1 MHSNQH
7 LSLRAQQ
14 TALRLAT
21 YVTLPC
27 VIIRALSTSQT
38 LTLGSSTVLM
48 VAGISFATVAAA
60 NWLYCLNRTKRER
73 AVLTGC
79 GLGLSLPMFG
89 YPFVGAVFG
98 PAGLQPLVL
107 LDLMNSIAV
116 TVGSYLLFATAGPAF
131 PDAYPHTDGGTF
143 RGQWRG
149 MVKEGLGVYS
159 YASEARYAGEWR
171 GNVKDG
177 RGVYE
182 YPKGGMYE
190 GEWSNGSMNG
200 IGVRTFATGQ
210 VKSGRWSNGQLTE
223 PLELWQCANA
233 VEGAAE
239 AALAARRVEVGGGQ
253 ASDGLQQLLL
263 QPPLWAGAL
272 GLILNLSRTLLP
284 ASLDTT
290 TALLAQ
296 GNSPLLLLAA
306 GLTAPTFQLP
316 APKEAAD
323 VARVVATRTLVPL
336 LIGAS
341 LLAAVGG
348 GFPGPILPIA
358 VALLAFL
365 SPVPPNAMHYTRQ
378 FRLNEA
384 LTTAITS
391 ASYAASL
398 PLLCLFGL
406 AAAASG
412 IAPDWTALAHAH
424 AATSATAAAA
434 ADVLHMS
441 AATQAAAAA
450 AGAGSAA
457 AAAAAAAAGAAAQQA
472 SPAALAGFCMMV
484 TAVLASALAH
494 LDRSSSAK
502 VSPGF
507 STSNM
512 VKMVYA
518 GPPGSSTNPGSDSS
532 ARTTSTASGST
543 SSSSNP
549 APDSTSSGTGSSS
562 SSSTTQPSRSGGESE
577 GGGGSP
583 PPPSPSAISAMQ
595 RPGGQHHSQ
604 SRSTSNTGRVGRP
617 TSHLQRS
624 TAPTAHG
631 ALTSCEIQSRGM
643 FSCGTSVV
651 GSRCSGQRASAGVV
665 AHAVGRSGSAW
676 EGTDSS
682 TRECSC
688 AVDGGLSCNRSW
700 FQLQLLRGVS
710 CTLQEDPKAQCAVPC
725 MRLLPAPLQADPRL
739 PYHGTCSGSSSSSS
753 SQSSQNYSHGQE
765 SGTKSSHHNISS
777 RANIGSGGGS
787 SGGSG
792 GSSTGARHLHST
804 HHQASELRQG
814 GFMRGNGSSKS
825 YVSSNSLSVSPFMG
839 MARKL
844 AVVSLPGPLIARKS
858 PLSCAAGRCIRI

>member
-1 MHSNQH
+1 MPK
-7 LSLRAQQ
+7 LAECCILFGLGYKLRESGVLTGADGQ

-210 VKSGRWSNGQLTE
+210 VKSGRWSDGRLTE

-239 AALAARRVEVGGGQ
+239 AALAAKRVEVGGGQ

-272 GLILNLSRTLLP
+272 GLVLNLSRTLLP

-296 GNSPLLLLAA
+296 ANSPLLLLAA

-348 GFPGPILPIA
+348 GFPGPVLPIA

-412 IAPDWTALAHAH
+412 IAPDWTTALLAHP
-424 AATSATAAAA
+424 ATATATTAAVA
-434 ADVLHMS
+434 ADVLHTS
-441 AATQAAAAA
+441 AATQ
-450 AGAGSAA
+450 
-457 AAAAAAAAGAAAQQA
+457 AAAAAAGAAAQQA
-472 SPAALAGFCMMV
+472 SPAALAGFCLVV

-494 LDRSSSAK
+494 LDRSSGAK

-518 GPPGSSTNPGSDSS
+518 GPPGSNTNPGTDSS
-532 ARTTSTASGST
+532 ARTARTTSGGTGSSSAPAADST
-543 SSSSNP
+543 SSS
-549 APDSTSSGTGSSS
+549 GQGSSS
-562 SSSTTQPSRSGGESE
+562 SSSKTPPSTSGGEPE

-583 PPPSPSAISAMQ
+583 PPPSSSAISCTAAQ
-595 RPGGQHHSQ
+595 IFKAQHQSQ
-604 SRSTSNTGRVGRP
+604 SRHMTSAGRVRCP
-617 TSHLQRS
+617 TLHLRRS
-624 TAPTAHG
+624 TAPTAQG
-631 ALTSCEIQSRGM
+631 APTSVEVASRGVC
-643 FSCGTSVV
+643 SCGTSSSL
-651 GSRCSGQRASAGVV
+651 GSRCSGQRVSAARAV
-665 AHAVGRSGSAW
+665 AAAAAAAAAATAVRTRARAKR
-676 EGTDSS
+676 EGPRAAIT
-682 TRECSC
+682 TTAARK
-688 AVDGGLSCNRSW
+688 
-700 FQLQLLRGVS
+700 
-710 CTLQEDPKAQCAVPC
+710 TLAAAAAA
-725 MRLLPAPLQADPRL
+725 PAAALEADIFSR
-739 PYHGTCSGSSSSSS
+739 HSIRR
-753 SQSSQNYSHGQE
+753 QSSDKE
-765 SGTKSSHHNISS
+765 DSGAETGLVSPETAFLSPPS
-777 RANIGSGGGS
+777 RA
-787 SGGSG
+787 
-792 GSSTGARHLHST
+792 
-804 HHQASELRQG
+804 
-814 GFMRGNGSSKS
+814 
-825 YVSSNSLSVSPFMG
+825 
-839 MARKL
+839 
-844 AVVSLPGPLIARKS
+844 
-858 PLSCAAGRCIRI
+858 